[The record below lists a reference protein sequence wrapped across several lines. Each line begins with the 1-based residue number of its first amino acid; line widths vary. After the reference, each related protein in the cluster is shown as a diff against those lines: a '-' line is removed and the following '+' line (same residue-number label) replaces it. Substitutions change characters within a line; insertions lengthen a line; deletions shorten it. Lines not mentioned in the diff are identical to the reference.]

1 MTNRIS
7 TKLTLVFS
15 QVTDQKIRMA
25 LLIVGLT
32 MFLLGAGA
40 PEDSGGLFR

>member
-1 MTNRIS
+1 MIKRIS
-7 TKLTLVFS
+7 NELTLFFS
-15 QVTDQKIRMA
+15 QITDQKIRMA

-40 PEDSGGLFR
+40 PEDSGGFFR

>member
-1 MTNRIS
+1 MTKRIS
-7 TKLTLVFS
+7 TELNIFFS
-15 QVTDQKIRMA
+15 QITDQKIRMA

-40 PEDSGGLFR
+40 PEDHGGFFR